1 MGNAT
6 WCRWF
11 LRALHTAA
19 YLLAITALG
28 VQPAMAGVIREAWQ
42 LVDEARMTFER
53 VAEDPNMGAALQA
66 LVQRAKGV
74 LVFPQVLR
82 GAFVVGAA
90 GGSGVFLA

>member
-1 MGNAT
+1 MGSAT
-6 WCRWF
+6 WCRWL
-11 LRALHTAA
+11 LRVPHTAA

-28 VQPAMAGVIREAWQ
+28 DQPAMAGDIREARQ
-42 LVDEARMTFER
+42 FVDEARMTFER
-53 VAEDPNMGAALQA
+53 VAEDPNLGAALQA
-66 LVQRAKGV
+66 LVQRAKGD